1 MGPQES
7 DTTQRLNHHHHQ
19 GPLWG
24 RDHTPARGWAEG
36 SRPACRDSDLI
47 PSVPRRLEV
56 TAALRGKTM
65 TSEVDSLPKMLYSIH
80 MIIYNVFLT
89 S

>member
-24 RDHTPARGWAEG
+24 RDHTPARGWAGG
-36 SRPACRDSDLI
+36 SKPACRDSDLI

-56 TAALRGKTM
+56 TTARRETLPPPFSWVIPTWPGKGG
-65 TSEVDSLPKMLYSIH
+65 
-80 MIIYNVFLT
+80 
-89 S
+89 